1 MPQTTFI
8 DATNPYNV
16 EDPGTGAQNGNSFVL
31 TGDNIAADIFG
42 LNNNLLLMYGDNE
55 TLIDSN
61 DIGSSIYAL
70 GSNDAITMVNDGPEN
85 VVDLGK
91 GTTLDMLNNP
101 NGIVYLYAQQN
112 DPTAELVLP
121 NLGFNGVHLPRR
133 SHHDHRRPLSARQQR
148 RVHADPA

>member
-8 DATNPYNV
+8 DATNPYSV
-16 EDPGTGAQNGNSFVL
+16 EDPATGAQNGDAFVL
-31 TGDNIAADIFG
+31 TGDNTAAEIFG

-61 DIGSSIYAL
+61 DTGSSIYAL

-85 VVDLGK
+85 VVDLGT
-91 GTTLDMLNNP
+91 GTTLDMLNSP
-101 NGIVYLYAQQN
+101 NGIVYLYGLQN

-121 NLGFNGVHLPRR
+121 KLGFNGISSSSVSP
-133 SHHDHRRPLSARQQR
+133 
-148 RVHADPA
+148 